1 MIGSCFIIIGQE
13 WGKVY
18 RPALPSDTVAGTKRA
33 VSDLISG
40 GADFMSCFL
49 EIRGNEESL

>member
-40 GADFMSCFL
+40 GAEFMSCFL